1 MYVCMTLLDY
11 IVDVYNVIGLR
22 VSDKSQPLLSGKR
35 GLYNIHSIKHPEMI
49 ELESRVIPSNQPQ
62 PQLEQV
68 HNMPSVEGIYQ
79 LNCLN
84 RVNLHIVYS
93 GSREM
98 DQDPL

>member
-1 MYVCMTLLDY
+1 MYVCMTLLDNN

-35 GLYNIHSIKHPEMI
+35 GLYNIHPIKDPEMI

-68 HNMPSVEGIYQ
+68 YNMPSVEGKSVELSQPTHCI
-79 LNCLN
+79 
-84 RVNLHIVYS
+84 
-93 GSREM
+93 
-98 DQDPL
+98 